1 MTYAIPKFIKFGELS
16 YKEGSIRAR
25 ITDIKWGKYKDCDGN
40 EVDFQRGNGKV
51 LKISKYLQ
59 ICSVHSPALNYGDDG
74 NNIYTLYV
82 WGKRENYD
90 SESARRS
97 SSDMKMYKAFLDM
110 QKVAID
116 DEDTEVQEEKEPVV
130 SQELEIE
137 ESRDPNF

>member
-1 MTYAIPKFIKFGELS
+1 MTYEIPKFIKFGELS

-25 ITDIKWGKYKDCDGN
+25 ITDVKWGKYKDCDGN
-40 EVDFQRGNGKV
+40 EVDFQRGNGKL
-51 LKISKYLQ
+51 LKISKHLQ
-59 ICSVHSPALNYGDDG
+59 ICSVNSPALNFGADG
-74 NNIYTLYV
+74 KSIYTLYV
-82 WGKRENYD
+82 WGKNEGYD

-97 SSDMKMYKAFLDM
+97 SSDMRLYKVFLDI

-116 DEDTEVQEEKEPVV
+116 DEDTEAQEEKEPVV